1 MDKLTSRK
9 FILAMLLTV
18 IFTCLIWFGKIGSDD
33 YINAMMTLF
42 GIYSGANVVTK
53 FFSAKGGDKQ

>member
-9 FILAMLLTV
+9 FILAMLFTA
-18 IFTCLIWFGKIGSDD
+18 IFTFLVWFGKVSSDD

-53 FFSAKGGDKQ
+53 FFSAKGDSK

>member
-9 FILAMLLTV
+9 FILAVLLTV
-18 IFTCLIWFGKIGSDD
+18 IFTFLIWFGKVPSDD

-53 FFSAKGGDKQ
+53 FFSTKDGDKQ

>member
-1 MDKLTSRK
+1 MGKLTSRK
-9 FILAMLLTV
+9 FILAMLFTV
-18 IFTCLIWFGKIGSDD
+18 IFTFLIWFGKVSSDD

-53 FFSAKGGDKQ
+53 FFSAKGDSK

>member
-18 IFTCLIWFGKIGSDD
+18 IFTFLIWFGKVSSDD
-33 YINAMMTLF
+33 YSNAMMTLF
-42 GIYSGANVVTK
+42 GIYSGSNVATK
-53 FFSAKGGDKQ
+53 FFSAKGDSK

>member
-9 FILAMLLTV
+9 FILAKLLTV
-18 IFTCLIWFGKIGSDD
+18 IFTFLVWFGKVSSDD
-33 YINAMMTLF
+33 YINATMTLF
-42 GIYSGANVVTK
+42 GIYSGANVATK

>member
-1 MDKLTSRK
+1 
-9 FILAMLLTV
+9 MLLTV
-18 IFTCLIWFGKIGSDD
+18 IFTFLIWFGKIGSDD

-53 FFSAKGGDKQ
+53 FFSAKDDSK

>member
-9 FILAMLLTV
+9 FILAMLFTV
-18 IFTCLIWFGKIGSDD
+18 IFTFLIWFGKVSSDD

-42 GIYSGANVVTK
+42 GIYSGSNVVTK
-53 FFSAKGGDKQ
+53 FFSANGDSK